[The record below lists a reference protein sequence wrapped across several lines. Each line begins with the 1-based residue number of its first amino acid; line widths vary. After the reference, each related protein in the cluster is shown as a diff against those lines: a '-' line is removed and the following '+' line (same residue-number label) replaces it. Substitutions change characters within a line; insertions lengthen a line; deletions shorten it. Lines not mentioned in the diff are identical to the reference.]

1 MAAKHAVQHRGF
13 DLTLTLLLIALVT
26 TLRSL
31 YFPSGDESIA
41 NVATPIGA
49 WLQHLQGMIPTLSAL
64 IWGAFILM
72 AGMSVGRYGVRYSL
86 YPAYT
91 LMAIPIFGAVA
102 TCVMV
107 SRDYM
112 VSMCAALIMLLATKY
127 IHRCVMRSKGFSDL
141 SLAMLAYGTLPLIYA
156 PTAILLMV
164 LPVIIFFVRNTWRD
178 WVVTIASLFLPT
190 AALCYWSWCAGNGF
204 TTPAISIY
212 QALLTPSEFSL
223 FSTLNP
229 TSVLLL
235 GVLLVMA
242 LCSFSLIISD
252 KYSLKV
258 SSRSIMRYNSLMLL
272 ATIAMLLIPSS
283 TATTFAIIASPA
295 AMLIPLIFVRMG
307 TSFTEFLYRLMLLF
321 AAVNC
326 LLLAIF

>member
-1 MAAKHAVQHRGF
+1 
-13 DLTLTLLLIALVT
+13 
-26 TLRSL
+26 
-31 YFPSGDESIA
+31 
-41 NVATPIGA
+41 
-49 WLQHLQGMIPTLSAL
+49 
-64 IWGAFILM
+64 
-72 AGMSVGRYGVRYSL
+72 
-86 YPAYT
+86 
-91 LMAIPIFGAVA
+91 MAIPIFGAVA

-107 SRDYM
+107 SKDYM

-156 PTAILLMV
+156 PTAILLVV

-229 TSVLLL
+229 MSVLLL

>member
-1 MAAKHAVQHRGF
+1 MAAKYAVQHRGF

-107 SRDYM
+107 SKDYM

-156 PTAILLMV
+156 PT
-164 LPVIIFFVRNTWRD
+164 
-178 WVVTIASLFLPT
+178 
-190 AALCYWSWCAGNGF
+190 
-204 TTPAISIY
+204 
-212 QALLTPSEFSL
+212 
-223 FSTLNP
+223 
-229 TSVLLL
+229 
-235 GVLLVMA
+235 
-242 LCSFSLIISD
+242 
-252 KYSLKV
+252 
-258 SSRSIMRYNSLMLL
+258 
-272 ATIAMLLIPSS
+272 
-283 TATTFAIIASPA
+283 
-295 AMLIPLIFVRMG
+295 
-307 TSFTEFLYRLMLLF
+307 
-321 AAVNC
+321 
-326 LLLAIF
+326 